1 MTKKNRILFPGGFAA
16 ALTLHRMVAGLIC
29 LASLLTGC
37 PGPMQPVDTGMPPDN
52 DGGMP
57 LDDADVPPPDAWN
70 PPRDGGMDVPDTGT
84 VGDCT
89 PEMMRDRVTPPC
101 DPDTRTGAGTGPTG
115 LEGFVG
121 FGMTWFSPSG
131 SCGTNMI
138 RDAMDRI
145 LLEMVCNENGDI
157 PPYYG
162 IYYYDLDGDWYA
174 NYQNRATQEWS
185 HLRVDPGPIAVVEL
199 FHAGEDTPYQ
209 TFMAA
214 P

>member
-1 MTKKNRILFPGGFAA
+1 MTKKNRNLFPGGFAA
-16 ALTLHRMVAGLIC
+16 ALIC

-70 PPRDGGMDVPDTGT
+70 PPRDGGMDAPDTGM
-84 VGDCT
+84 GDCT
-89 PEMMRDRVTPPC
+89 PEMMRDRVSPPC
-101 DPDTRTGAGTGPTG
+101 DPDTRTGPGTGPTG
-115 LEGFVG
+115 LEGWVG
-121 FGMTWFSPSG
+121 PDSGWFSPSG
-131 SCGTNMI
+131 SCGTGLGA
-138 RDAMDRI
+138 DSMDRI
-145 LLEMVCNENGDI
+145 GLGMGCIENGDI
-157 PPYYG
+157 APYYG
-162 IYYYDLDGDWYA
+162 VYIYDRDGDWYA

-199 FHAGEDTPYQ
+199 FHAGEETPYL
-209 TFMAA
+209 TFMAS

>member
-1 MTKKNRILFPGGFAA
+1 MTNYDRILNPGGFAA
-16 ALTLHRMVAGLIC
+16 ALAPHRMVLGLIC
-29 LASLLTGC
+29 LVMLTGC
-37 PGPMQPVDTGMPPDN
+37 PGPMPGTDSGMPPDD

-57 LDDADVPPPDAWN
+57 PNDADVPPPDSGM
-70 PPRDGGMDVPDTGT
+70 PPDDGGTDPDGGM
-84 VGDCT
+84 GDCT
-89 PEMMRDRVTPPC
+89 DEMMRDRITPPC

-115 LEGFVG
+115 LESWVG
-121 FGMTWFSPSG
+121 GTWYSPSG

-162 IYYYDLDGDWYA
+162 YYYFDLDGDWYA

-199 FHAGEDTPYQ
+199 FHAGETTPYL
-209 TFMAA
+209 TFSAS